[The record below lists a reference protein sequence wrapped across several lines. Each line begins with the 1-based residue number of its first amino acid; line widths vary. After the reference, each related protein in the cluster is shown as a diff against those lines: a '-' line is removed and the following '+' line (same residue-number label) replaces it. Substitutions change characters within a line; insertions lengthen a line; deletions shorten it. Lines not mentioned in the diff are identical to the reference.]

1 MNLYQSIASACQAI
15 RNCQESGNV
24 EWEGRWADYL
34 DRIEKE
40 CLPSGSGFDAGTT
53 IDREKSGP
61 DRLVFLTSFHHM
73 NATGYYDGWTEHT
86 VTIRPTFTG
95 PDIRVSGRNRNDVKD
110 YIVDTFAT
118 LDDSAV
124 PFNA

>member
-1 MNLYQSIASACQAI
+1 MNLFRNIATACQA
-15 RNCQESGNV
+15 RRYCLTSGNV
-24 EWEGRWADYL
+24 EWAHRWDAYL

-95 PDIRVSGRNRNDVKD
+95 PDVTVSGRNRNDVKS
-110 YIVDTFAT
+110 YIVDTFAS
-118 LDDSAV
+118 LDDSVV

>member
-1 MNLYQSIASACQAI
+1 MNLFRSIASACQAW
-15 RNCQESGNV
+15 RSCHDSGNV
-24 EWEGRWADYL
+24 EWESRWTAYL

-73 NATGYYDGWTEHT
+73 NDGGCYDGWTDHVVT
-86 VTIRPTFTG
+86 VAPTFNG
-95 PDIRVSGRNRNDVKD
+95 PDIRVSGRNRNDIKD